1 MATRFNLNRLRTDL
15 GLKQSDIAEVLQIPQ
30 SSVSA
35 MENWKTNVS
44 QAYVNTLVHKFGIS
58 NIQDYYEEYES
69 INVTNNSGSG
79 NGTNNKVQIPG
90 SSDPLVLARLTSIE
104 KDVDTLSGRTQER
117 IEKLENK
124 VDELE
129 RENKQLLHQLTEFK
143 ILCAKKGIDYE
154 VIIG

>member
-44 QAYVNTLVHKFGIS
+44 QAYVNTLVHKFGIA

-90 SSDPLVLARLTSIE
+90 SSDPLVLTRLSSIE
-104 KDVDTLSGRTQER
+104 KDVDALSGRTQVR
-117 IEKLENK
+117 IDKLENK

-143 ILCAKKGIDYE
+143 ILCAKKGIDYDM
-154 VIIG
+154 IIG

>member
-1 MATRFNLNRLRTDL
+1 MATRFNLNRLRADL
-15 GLKQSDIAEVLQIPQ
+15 GLKQSGIAEVLQIPQ